1 MCTAGVATLARAPTR
16 SQHSARDGQ
25 CTCFDSQSTAV
36 QAVALAVA
44 AAHALPALHFCAR
57 NALLCLRNVEYSEDE
72 LASLRRRC
80 PNLSK
85 LMSCSDGYVAR
96 HMKDSYFLERTA
108 AQQIDRR
115 SVAVARTSSSSV
127 SVSNR

>member
-1 MCTAGVATLARAPTR
+1 MAELLGETR
-16 SQHSARDGQ
+16 QEDEER
-25 CTCFDSQSTAV
+25 
-36 QAVALAVA
+36 AVAWSEETVYGEGTPVGVHKPWRYAT
-44 AAHALPALHFCAR
+44 
-57 NALLCLRNVEYSEDE
+57 EDE

-108 AQQIDRR
+108 AGGK
-115 SVAVARTSSSSV
+115 SP
-127 SVSNR
+127 